1 MAEAIFYLLIASCIA
16 WVSWVVTG
24 TLGDVRRRRKSRL
37 IERGLA
43 EYLLERANQKR
54 TMIESMARKVTYEQ
68 ALVAHG
74 WVVLDPA
81 DTGA

>member
-1 MAEAIFYLLIASCIA
+1 LLRFSRAGKLRVAEAIFYLLIASCIA

-43 EYLLERANQKR
+43 EYLLERANQK
-54 TMIESMARKVTYEQ
+54 KNY
-68 ALVAHG
+68 
-74 WVVLDPA
+74 D
-81 DTGA
+81 